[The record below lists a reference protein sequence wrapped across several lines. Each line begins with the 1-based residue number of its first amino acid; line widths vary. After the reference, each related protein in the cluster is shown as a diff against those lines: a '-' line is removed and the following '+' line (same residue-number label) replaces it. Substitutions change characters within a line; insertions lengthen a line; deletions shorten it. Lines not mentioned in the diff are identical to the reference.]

1 MCSSSVRLSVKNNS
15 QLILSELRSF
25 YQNLYSNQD
34 SQDSDGIYAELL
46 NNVTMPKVSEAS
58 KLLCE
63 GELSIQECYSA
74 LLKFPNGKTPGNDGL
89 TAEFYKTFWNLLG
102 QQLTDSLNYSY
113 QQGELSN
120 TQKQAIIKL
129 IEKKD
134 RDRRYIKNWRPI
146 SLLNVDVKIASKAL
160 ALRLEKVL
168 PDIIGN
174 DQYAYVEG
182 RTIFD
187 AVRSIED
194 IMEYTKLREQPGI
207 MTAFDFEKAF
217 DSLSWNFLTSTLQSF
232 NFGNSFINWVKT
244 LYSNIS
250 SCVLNNGFST
260 QLFDVQRGVRQGDPL
275 SPYLFII
282 ALEFLLLK
290 IRGDSKIRGVMIG
303 NNETKVTA
311 FADDLTSF
319 IRDIPS
325 FKILIDTIERF
336 GNCSGL
342 KLNSDKTEALWLGN
356 SYNNCQLPNI
366 DVDKINKPMKILGI
380 YFTYD
385 WRKKQEL
392 NFEAILKSLRK
403 TLNSWQWRNLSLYG
417 KIQIVKTFAIPKFMF
432 RASVISLSKEIVKQ
446 VNSIIYKFVWNGK
459 DKIKRLAL
467 ISDYENGGLRMPH
480 IEAMIDTQRI
490 HCLKK
495 FVDKYSSPWKYF
507 LSHMLKNQGGKFIL
521 HCNFSETDLPKD
533 IPKFYLDCF
542 AVWCKLMN
550 NNISTENQIVSEIL
564 WNNRYLRI
572 SNNTVSRLCSK
583 RNYKEPKVSKL

>member
-1 MCSSSVRLSVKNNS
+1 M
-15 QLILSELRSF
+15 
-25 YQNLYSNQD
+25 
-34 SQDSDGIYAELL
+34 
-46 NNVTMPKVSEAS
+46 
-58 KLLCE
+58 
-63 GELSIQECYSA
+63 
-74 LLKFPNGKTPGNDGL
+74 
-89 TAEFYKTFWNLLG
+89 
-102 QQLTDSLNYSY
+102 NYSY

-174 DQYAYVEG
+174 DQYAYVKV

-187 AVRSIED
+187 AVWSIED

-207 MTAFDFEKAF
+207 MTVFDFEKAF
-217 DSLSWNFLTSTLQSF
+217 DSLSWKFLISTLQSF
-232 NFGNSFINWVKT
+232 NFGKSFINWVKT
-244 LYSNIS
+244 LFSNIS
-250 SCVLNNGFST
+250 NCVLNNGFST
-260 QLFDVQRGVRQGDPL
+260 QLFVVQRGVRQGDPV

-282 ALEFLLLK
+282 DLEVLLIK
-290 IRGDSKIRGVMIG
+290 IRGDGKIRGVMIG

-311 FADDLTSF
+311 FSDDLTSF

-366 DVDKINKPMKILGI
+366 DVDQINKPMKILGI

-403 TLNSWQWRNLSLYG
+403 TLNS
-417 KIQIVKTFAIPKFMF
+417 
-432 RASVISLSKEIVKQ
+432 
-446 VNSIIYKFVWNGK
+446 
-459 DKIKRLAL
+459 
-467 ISDYENGGLRMPH
+467 
-480 IEAMIDTQRI
+480 
-490 HCLKK
+490 
-495 FVDKYSSPWKYF
+495 
-507 LSHMLKNQGGKFIL
+507 
-521 HCNFSETDLPKD
+521 
-533 IPKFYLDCF
+533 
-542 AVWCKLMN
+542 
-550 NNISTENQIVSEIL
+550 
-564 WNNRYLRI
+564 
-572 SNNTVSRLCSK
+572 
-583 RNYKEPKVSKL
+583 

>member
-1 MCSSSVRLSVKNNS
+1 M
-15 QLILSELRSF
+15 
-25 YQNLYSNQD
+25 
-34 SQDSDGIYAELL
+34 
-46 NNVTMPKVSEAS
+46 
-58 KLLCE
+58 
-63 GELSIQECYSA
+63 SIQECYSA

-174 DQYAYVEG
+174 DQYAYVKV

-187 AVRSIED
+187 AVWSIED

-207 MTAFDFEKAF
+207 MTVFDFEKAF
-217 DSLSWNFLTSTLQSF
+217 DSLSWKFLISTLQSF
-232 NFGNSFINWVKT
+232 NFGKSFINWVKT

-250 SCVLNNGFST
+250 NCVLNNGFST
-260 QLFDVQRGVRQGDPL
+260 QLFVVQRGVRQGDPV

-282 ALEFLLLK
+282 DLEVLL
-290 IRGDSKIRGVMIG
+290 DSKIRGVMTG

-311 FADDLTSF
+311 FSDDLTSF

-366 DVDKINKPMKILGI
+366 DVDQINKPMKILGI

-392 NFEAILKSLRK
+392 NFEASLKSLRK
-403 TLNSWQWRNLSLYG
+403 TLNS
-417 KIQIVKTFAIPKFMF
+417 
-432 RASVISLSKEIVKQ
+432 
-446 VNSIIYKFVWNGK
+446 
-459 DKIKRLAL
+459 
-467 ISDYENGGLRMPH
+467 
-480 IEAMIDTQRI
+480 
-490 HCLKK
+490 
-495 FVDKYSSPWKYF
+495 
-507 LSHMLKNQGGKFIL
+507 
-521 HCNFSETDLPKD
+521 
-533 IPKFYLDCF
+533 
-542 AVWCKLMN
+542 
-550 NNISTENQIVSEIL
+550 
-564 WNNRYLRI
+564 
-572 SNNTVSRLCSK
+572 
-583 RNYKEPKVSKL
+583 

>member
-1 MCSSSVRLSVKNNS
+1 MFRKRALYDYIIQGKIIRSKVTWYEKGEKNSKFFLNLESNRSGKTCVRRLFDCHGKIIVNS

-25 YQNLYSNQD
+25 YQTLYSNQD

-174 DQYAYVEG
+174 DQYAYVKG

-217 DSLSWNFLTSTLQSF
+217 DSLSWNFLISTLQSF

-282 ALEFLLLK
+282 ALEVLLIK

-319 IRDIPS
+319 IR
-325 FKILIDTIERF
+325 
-336 GNCSGL
+336 
-342 KLNSDKTEALWLGN
+342 
-356 SYNNCQLPNI
+356 Y
-366 DVDKINKPMKILGI
+366 
-380 YFTYD
+380 
-385 WRKKQEL
+385 
-392 NFEAILKSLRK
+392 SL
-403 TLNSWQWRNLSLYG
+403 
-417 KIQIVKTFAIPKFMF
+417 F
-432 RASVISLSKEIVKQ
+432 
-446 VNSIIYKFVWNGK
+446 
-459 DKIKRLAL
+459 
-467 ISDYENGGLRMPH
+467 
-480 IEAMIDTQRI
+480 
-490 HCLKK
+490 
-495 FVDKYSSPWKYF
+495 
-507 LSHMLKNQGGKFIL
+507 
-521 HCNFSETDLPKD
+521 
-533 IPKFYLDCF
+533 
-542 AVWCKLMN
+542 
-550 NNISTENQIVSEIL
+550 
-564 WNNRYLRI
+564 
-572 SNNTVSRLCSK
+572 
-583 RNYKEPKVSKL
+583 